1 MRELE
6 LELRELEVTAALLEL
21 LELEVMAR
29 LLELELRELE
39 VTVTL
44 LELLEL
50 EVAGT
55 LLTGLELVA
64 PTMP

>member
-44 LELLEL
+44 LELR
-50 EVAGT
+50 EVETA
-55 LLTGLELVA
+55 LELVRGTVA
-64 PTMP
+64 KASAIP